1 MPINISCVSAPCG
14 AGKTHGTANYI
25 AKNYLLQ
32 NFVYTAPTLQLLG
45 EMSERLTER
54 GVPHTVITS
63 KTNPWTATNPVSVE
77 GILTAELKK
86 EDAPEVGRVLL
97 ITWKAYVELRYF
109 HRPGN
114 WQVIHDEIPQLD
126 EFLPYM
132 LPVNKN
138 FLTDFVEIGH
148 NLNEKI
154 GIVKARDAGK
164 NKSQLNQSQ
173 DDVEKIFSKLRKK
186 LASDNW
192 EVFVNLEAYARAAE
206 AKAARLAK
214 REPGKDEHRPRSG
227 ALRGAFYFLALLKA
241 QFVDGAIMLGAHFE
255 DSLLYDWFTRY
266 YGVKFVPFE
275 PIMKEL
281 QAVSP
286 CNREVKIR
294 YLVDTPFFSK
304 ELANRTLTDSEQILI
319 DRMDQEVLDHY
330 GDEKF
335 LYVENKDRA
344 SAILEKAPN
353 AIKIP
358 VMCHGTNKYDRYNAI
373 YFSASLNR
381 PPQQL
386 GMLVDLGF
394 DPKVIQ
400 RASVHEVIYQAVM
413 RTSLRRPNARD
424 AVTVIVPD
432 RAAAERTAELLGVKN
447 VEKLEKSQLFLPKK
461 KVPLTDTQRHSK
473 SKANRVKEHLFG
485 RKRTQIAITL
495 SKGNCVQNRSNG
507 AANNEPGGDAAEAAS
522 MPGKTNRP
530 FIALTFHEGLRDC
543 YPRQFNVRH
552 CSIHDFVTSMR
563 QLSKEVIAD
572 KEARTLFN
580 PTVFKPKNEWQY
592 RTLANFDK
600 CYLLVLDID
609 GGDVTPQM
617 IEDIFWN
624 EAIGKQKRPHIVC
637 NSYSR
642 CAADPNRYRVMFFLK
657 EPCRSVAEY
666 HAIYDAITGRIA
678 EKTFPNVAKFDSQA
692 RSGVHSFFLPCT
704 NKEHPNYA
712 FFRFYGTRATE
723 IDQYGIVPSLCLKNA
738 HQPQDP
744 IPWRFPSTGTNGF
757 DTNTLKPLSP
767 KLQEMK
773 DRIMTMRKGR
783 HEIFF
788 SFAGSVN
795 KFFDGDQLAVERH
808 LRDIAGGSSKMKKW
822 VTDALRSIR
831 QYS

>member
-1 MPINISCVSAPCG
+1 
-14 AGKTHGTANYI
+14 
-25 AKNYLLQ
+25 
-32 NFVYTAPTLQLLG
+32 
-45 EMSERLTER
+45 
-54 GVPHTVITS
+54 
-63 KTNPWTATNPVSVE
+63 
-77 GILTAELKK
+77 
-86 EDAPEVGRVLL
+86 
-97 ITWKAYVELRYF
+97 
-109 HRPGN
+109 
-114 WQVIHDEIPQLD
+114 
-126 EFLPYM
+126 M

-138 FLTDFVEIGH
+138 FITDFVEIGH

-173 DDVEKIFSKLRKK
+173 DEVEKIFSGLRKK

-192 EVFVNLEAYARAAE
+192 EVFVNLEAYARAAG
-206 AKAARLAK
+206 AAK
-214 REPGKDEHRPRSG
+214 RRTEGCKDET
-227 ALRGAFYFLALLKA
+227 RGAFYFLPLLKA
-241 QFVDGAIMLGAHFE
+241 QFLDGAIMLGAHFE

-275 PIMKEL
+275 PIMQEL
-281 QAVSP
+281 QVVSP
-286 CNREVKIR
+286 CNREVQIR

-304 ELANRTLTDSEQILI
+304 ELAGRLLDDSQEILI

-344 SAILEKAPN
+344 SAILENAPN

-386 GMLVDLGF
+386 GMLIDLGF

-400 RASVHEVIYQAVM
+400 RATVHEVIYQAVM
-413 RTSLRRPNARD
+413 RTSLRRPNARE

-432 RAAAERTAELLGVKN
+432 RAAAERTGELLGVKN

-473 SKANRVKEHLFG
+473 SKANRVKEQLFG
-485 RKRTQIAITL
+485 RKRTQKAITL

-507 AANNEPGGDAAEAAS
+507 TANNEPGGDAASAAS

-624 EAIGKQKRPHIVC
+624 EAIGSK
-637 NSYSR
+637 SG
-642 CAADPNRYRVMFFLK
+642 LTL
-657 EPCRSVAEY
+657 SV
-666 HAIYDAITGRIA
+666 T
-678 EKTFPNVAKFDSQA
+678 
-692 RSGVHSFFLPCT
+692 L
-704 NKEHPNYA
+704 
-712 FFRFYGTRATE
+712 TR
-723 IDQYGIVPSLCLKNA
+723 DVL
-738 HQPQDP
+738 P
-744 IPWRFPSTGTNGF
+744 IPIVS
-757 DTNTLKPLSP
+757 
-767 KLQEMK
+767 E
-773 DRIMTMRKGR
+773 
-783 HEIFF
+783 
-788 SFAGSVN
+788 
-795 KFFDGDQLAVERH
+795 
-808 LRDIAGGSSKMKKW
+808 
-822 VTDALRSIR
+822 
-831 QYS
+831 

>member
-1 MPINISCVSAPCG
+1 MPIAISYVSAPCG

-25 AKNYLLQ
+25 ANNYLLQ

-45 EMSERLTER
+45 EMSEMLTKR

-97 ITWKAYVELRYF
+97 ITWKAFVELRYF

-138 FLTDFVEIGH
+138 FITDFVEIGH

-173 DDVEKIFSKLRKK
+173 DEVEKIFSGLRKK
-186 LASDNW
+186 LASNNW
-192 EVFVNLEAYARAAE
+192 EVYVNLEAYARAAG
-206 AKAARLAK
+206 AAK
-214 REPGKDEHRPRSG
+214 RRTEGCKDET
-227 ALRGAFYFLALLKA
+227 RGAFYFLPLLKP
-241 QFVDGAIMLGAHFE
+241 QFLDGAIMLGAHFE

-275 PIMKEL
+275 PIMQEM
-281 QAVSP
+281 QVVSP
-286 CNREVKIR
+286 RNREVKIR
-294 YLVDTPFFSK
+294 YLVDAPFFSK
-304 ELANRTLTDSEQILI
+304 ELAGRRLEDSQEILI
-319 DRMDQEVLDHY
+319 DRMDQEALDY
-330 GDEKF
+330 FDGKEF

-386 GMLVDLGF
+386 GMLIDLGF

-400 RASVHEVIYQAVM
+400 RATVHEVIYQAVM
-413 RTSLRRPNARD
+413 RTSLRRPNATD
-424 AVTVIVPD
+424 AIMILVPD
-432 RAAAERTAELLGVKN
+432 RASAERTAELLGVKN
-447 VEKLEKSQLFLPKK
+447 VEKLAKGQLFLPK

-473 SKANRVKEHLFG
+473 SKAKRVKEQLFG
-485 RKRTQIAITL
+485 RKRTQKAIIL
-495 SKGNCVQNRSNG
+495 SKGNCGQKRLNG
-507 AANNEPGGDAAEAAS
+507 TADNEPGGEAATLS
-522 MPGKTNRP
+522 RETNQKS
-530 FIALTFHEGLRDC
+530 IVLTFHEGLRDC

-552 CSIHDFVTSMR
+552 CSIHDFVRDMR
-563 QLSKEVIAD
+563 RLSKEVIAD

-580 PTVFKPKNEWQY
+580 PTVFKPKTGWSY
-592 RTLANFDK
+592 RTIANFDK

-609 GGDVTPQM
+609 GGDV
-617 IEDIFWN
+617 
-624 EAIGKQKRPHIVC
+624 
-637 NSYSR
+637 
-642 CAADPNRYRVMFFLK
+642 
-657 EPCRSVAEY
+657 
-666 HAIYDAITGRIA
+666 
-678 EKTFPNVAKFDSQA
+678 DSQND
-692 RSGVHSFFLPCT
+692 RGHFLGQGC
-704 NKEHPNYA
+704 
-712 FFRFYGTRATE
+712 R
-723 IDQYGIVPSLCLKNA
+723 
-738 HQPQDP
+738 
-744 IPWRFPSTGTNGF
+744 
-757 DTNTLKPLSP
+757 
-767 KLQEMK
+767 
-773 DRIMTMRKGR
+773 
-783 HEIFF
+783 
-788 SFAGSVN
+788 
-795 KFFDGDQLAVERH
+795 
-808 LRDIAGGSSKMKKW
+808 
-822 VTDALRSIR
+822 
-831 QYS
+831 